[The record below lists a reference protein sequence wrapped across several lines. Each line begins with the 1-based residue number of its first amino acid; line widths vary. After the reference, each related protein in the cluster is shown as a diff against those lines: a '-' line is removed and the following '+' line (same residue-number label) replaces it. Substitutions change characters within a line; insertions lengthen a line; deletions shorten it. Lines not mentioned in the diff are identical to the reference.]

1 MFCPRCGN
9 IHINHFP
16 NNRPVADFYCPE
28 CMNEYELK
36 SKNGSV
42 GGKIN
47 DGAYFTM
54 INRITSNNN
63 PDFFFMGYSKVEMR
77 VNSLTIIPKHF
88 FVPDIIEKRKPLSE
102 NAARAGWVGCNI
114 LINKIPKQGVINIVK
129 DGIISD
135 VDDVVDKVN
144 KSYRL
149 EVKDIENREWLLD
162 ILTCANQ
169 MKDSI
174 FTLSLIY
181 EFEDALANR
190 IHATITLN
198 QRYRNM

>member
-1 MFCPRCGN
+1 MDLHLNQINNDNYHSSTQIARVITESWLGKNMFCPRCGN
-9 IHINHFP
+9 MHINHFP

-102 NAARAGWVGCNI
+102 NSWQAPQER
-114 LINKIPKQGVINIVK
+114 
-129 DGIISD
+129 
-135 VDDVVDKVN
+135 
-144 KSYRL
+144 
-149 EVKDIENREWLLD
+149 
-162 ILTCANQ
+162 
-169 MKDSI
+169 
-174 FTLSLIY
+174 
-181 EFEDALANR
+181 
-190 IHATITLN
+190 
-198 QRYRNM
+198 